1 MAEITGH
8 TFRITG
14 RVIDRKTR
22 HGTSGLRVEAWD
34 KDHVLD
40 DFVGSAT
47 TDAEG
52 SFEISFDASYFQ
64 EWNKDQLP
72 DLFFKV
78 YDREALIANT
88 EDSVL
93 YNVQEGAPEV
103 RIEVDRPAPPEV
115 PVPEQPLPV
124 ERVGMRVFIRTQVP
138 YSQRRV
144 YRLIGRDLYSAPLGA
159 PLAEQTYTLI
169 RSNVIDARLA
179 REKWRVVVRD
189 REVCL
194 ES

>member
-1 MAEITGH
+1 MAESTGH

-40 DFVGSAT
+40 DFVGGAT
-47 TDAEG
+47 TDTEG

-64 EWNKDQLP
+64 GCNKDQLP

-93 YNVQEGAPEV
+93 YNVQEGASEV
-103 RIEVDRPAPPEV
+103 TIEVDRPAPSEV
-115 PVPEQPLPV
+115 PVPEQPLAV
-124 ERVGMRVFIRTQVP
+124 ERVGMHAFIRTQVP
-138 YSQRRV
+138 YSPRRV
-144 YRLIGRDLYSAPLGA
+144 YRLIGGNLYSASLGA
-159 PLAEQTYTLI
+159 PLGEQTYTLV
-169 RSNVIDARLA
+169 RANVVDARLA
-179 REKWRVVVRD
+179 TENWRVVVRD